1 MHSKWK
7 LVLRK
12 KNPYSV
18 LFWSAFFPHSDG
30 IRRDSVR
37 MWENAG
43 KMRTRITPNTDSFYG
58 VSHTYLRLKDALK
71 GLIHFLTTES
81 PLQMMENVFHLK
93 MSFHFQDI

>member
-1 MHSKWK
+1 MVAGLYSHCVKRVSI
-7 LVLRK
+7 LRIS
-12 KNPYSV
+12 PY
-18 LFWSAFFPHSDG
+18 L
-30 IRRDSVR
+30 VR
-37 MWENAG
+37 MRENAG

-71 GLIHFLTTES
+71 GLIHFLTTEN